1 MQRLGKDSAA
11 NLDFQSLFEFLIQD
25 MSGKLVFS
33 QLLQTRQ
40 GSCRQAQGRPSQ
52 RPRLVQF
59 PRSASVRG
67 VSLIES
73 LDPCKVIAFVHH
85 RNIASVLVR
94 CHRCLQTIRS
104 QLGSCNVHLPQDTI
118 KGDTMGFAYMC
129 TQILIEEVYLSIEPP
144 SLFKNK
150 SNFPNAGRMFQ
161 ILMGS
166 WLKISHVKFREI
178 PLNTVNTNSWV
189 WNFVKFCEI

>member
-1 MQRLGKDSAA
+1 MLWARFIMQRLGKDSAA

-52 RPRLVQF
+52 RPRLGQF

-104 QLGSCNVHLPQDTI
+104 QLGSCPRTPSRV
-118 KGDTMGFAYMC
+118 
-129 TQILIEEVYLSIEPP
+129 ILWDLHTCAP
-144 SLFKNK
+144 K
-150 SNFPNAGRMFQ
+150 S
-161 ILMGS
+161 
-166 WLKISHVKFREI
+166 
-178 PLNTVNTNSWV
+178 
-189 WNFVKFCEI
+189 